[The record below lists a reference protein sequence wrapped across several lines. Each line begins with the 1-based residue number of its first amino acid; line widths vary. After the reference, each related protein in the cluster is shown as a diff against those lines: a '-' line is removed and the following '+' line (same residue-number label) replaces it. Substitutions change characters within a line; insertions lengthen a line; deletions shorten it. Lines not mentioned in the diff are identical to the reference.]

1 MTAPMPILT
10 TLIIL
15 MTSRITIEVIGGTP
29 LVGTTSGVQ
38 VVLDA
43 EPDLDDALLWVR
55 PACQALIHARSQI
68 KDKRAPSFKDK
79 PSAMV
84 LRWSSPCA
92 Q

>member
-55 PACQALIHARSQI
+55 PACQALIHVRSQNQ
-68 KDKRAPSFKDK
+68 RQT
-79 PSAMV
+79 
-84 LRWSSPCA
+84 CA
-92 Q
+92 KLQG